1 MILANHAH
9 SPLRNL
15 RLTLA
20 TRVEFGDALLYLYLA
35 IFVRQYFWIINSN
48 LLAWALAIPLAAI
61 CWYVYIANKQF
72 PAARYGRSFWL
83 LVAFP
88 LLAIYALRV
97 AFPDHSFD
105 VLSYHLL
112 HGERS
117 LSGTLFLPGDFF
129 PTTTPFNPAPDT
141 LTAITRHLLGYRL
154 GTIINWLVLVW
165 AAQVAD
171 KILRP
176 IVKRVWLRSACVLVV
191 FLAEHV
197 LFEIS
202 TYMVD
207 LLTLPLLLE
216 ATYLT
221 LTVGADLCVRPQLG
235 RTHGSATTSAED
247 RQECLLYRASFC
259 AVAFL
264 LGISAAFKITNLTVA
279 LPLLLL
285 WCFRLWQTGGLAKQ
299 LKTVAAGLLVFV
311 LPLLPFC
318 IYIYRLTGNPLFPI
332 GNVFFKSPY
341 WPTHGGWDNRWGPV
355 GFWQTLAWPVLVVFK
370 PERYSELAVYSGR
383 LSLGVIAAIVG
394 LIFVRKNNYLRGPG
408 LILLISSLLWSVAA
422 LGYSRYG
429 LYNEILAGIVVVGLV
444 VLLIDGRERWR
455 VFPAAMFAL
464 ALLLQAALGCGYL
477 LHHEWGG
484 RPTLIANAT
493 EYRREARMFLR
504 DRSLPQFL
512 PPEQQ
517 SAMAAVPVWVES
529 ATKSTGFEVLL
540 NGAAPIISVNH
551 PEYFFTRE
559 SRRQFIEKVERL
571 SSPTMFSLCFAEDI
585 EPAKQAIALRGL
597 ELGRV
602 TPIAVP
608 FFSNSERIG
617 MMLIEIRR
625 PETAEAR
632 SRFATSWMNAAFPD
646 SDYREQITALNAP
659 AQMRAGE
666 KVVIRFRV
674 KNLGDSTW
682 TAVGN
687 KEGRYQVNIG
697 NRWLKTDTN
706 EVNGLDGRT
715 GMPADLPPGNEVE
728 LPLAVN
734 APQAPGDYILEV
746 DMVHEGV
753 TWFYERGAT
762 PLRLQ
767 VRVTR

>member
-1 MILANHAH
+1 LTNHGSTLH
-9 SPLRNL
+9 NL

-20 TRVEFGDALLYLYLA
+20 TRVELGDALLYLYLA
-35 IFVRQYFWIINSN
+35 IFARQYLWIIDSN
-48 LLAWALAIPLAAI
+48 ALAWALAIPLAAI
-61 CWYVYIANKQF
+61 CWYVYVANKQL

-83 LVAFP
+83 LVALP
-88 LLAIYALRV
+88 LLGIYGLRA

-105 VLSYHLL
+105 VLSYHIL

-117 LSGTLFLPGDFF
+117 LVGTLFLTGDFF

-141 LTAITRHLLGYRL
+141 LTAISRHLLGFRL

-165 AAQVAD
+165 AAQVVD
-171 KILRP
+171 KLLRP
-176 IVKRVWLRSACVLVV
+176 FVKRVWLRSACVLIV
-191 FLAEHV
+191 FLAEHL

-221 LTVGADLCVRPQLG
+221 LTVGTDLSVRPQPG
-235 RTHGSATTSAED
+235 RTLGSAPT
-247 RQECLLYRASFC
+247 RPIFC
-259 AVAFL
+259 QVAFL
-264 LGISAAFKITNLTVA
+264 LGVSTAFKITNLTVA

-285 WCFRLWQTGGLAKQ
+285 WVFRFWETGGLARQ
-299 LKTVAAGLLVFV
+299 LKTAAAGLLVFV

-341 WPTHGGWDNRWGPV
+341 WPTHGGWDNRWGPA
-355 GFWQTLAWPVLVVFK
+355 GFWQTVAWPILVAFR
-370 PERYSELAVYSGR
+370 PERFSELAVYSGR
-383 LSLGVIAAIVG
+383 LSLGVVAAIVG
-394 LIFVRKNNYLRGPG
+394 VILLRKNRDLRE
-408 LILLISSLLWSVAA
+408 LCLVLLASSLLWSVAA

-429 LYNEILAGIVVVGLV
+429 LYDEVLAGLV
-444 VLLIDGRERWR
+444 VVVIVALFINGPARWEKI
-455 VFPAAMFAL
+455 PAALFAI
-464 ALLLQAALGCGYL
+464 ALLLQAALACGYV

-484 RPTLIANAT
+484 RPTIIANGT
-493 EYRREARMFLR
+493 EYLREARMFLR

-512 PPEQQ
+512 PPEQL
-517 SAMAAVPVWVES
+517 SAVAAVPVWVES

-540 NGAAPIISVNH
+540 NNQAPIISVNH

-559 SRRQFIEKVERL
+559 SRRHFIEKVEQL
-571 SSPTMFSLCFAEDI
+571 SSPTMFSMCFAEDL

-597 ELGRV
+597 EIGAI
-602 TPIAVP
+602 TPMAVP

-625 PETAEAR
+625 PESDEAR
-632 SRFATSWMNAAFPD
+632 SKFVTSWMNAAFPD
-646 SDYREQITALNAP
+646 SDYREEITALNAP
-659 AQMRAGE
+659 SVMRPGE

-674 KNLGDSTW
+674 KNLGYSTW
-682 TAVGN
+682 PAVGN

-697 NRWLKTDTN
+697 NRWLKPGTS

-715 GMPADLPPGNEVE
+715 GMPADLPPGGEVE
-728 LPLAVN
+728 LALAVN
-734 APQAPGDYILEV
+734 APQEPGRYALEV

-753 TWFYERGAT
+753 TWFYERGAK
-762 PLRLQ
+762 PLRLE
-767 VRVTR
+767 VRVER